1 MLAAAVIRTPSY
13 TNTSSSFG
21 VVTNQIEQINQ
32 VCSALSGQSAQVP
45 TPSTASLGALLRES
59 INRLDGA
66 DEYKQQCV
74 QHIVPVM
81 VSSKQLAQDMMAYRY
96 AILLCRN
103 LIGRSNCEALA
114 MYEGFIPFIQK
125 AMTNTH
131 KSISGAACDAMMKL
145 IAHSPE
151 PRCVLCNA
159 ELSSIVVLRAALDNL
174 SPTVD
179 SNKCLDAI
187 RVLTLMNQNS
197 LLSPDGQL
205 CNSLVS
211 TFYENTTP
219 FVSKQTAGLIL
230 VLIEDDADFKQA
242 VCRRLTEQA
251 QPNKPIG
258 AAKCWKEVNDV
269 MSLVCL

>member
-1 MLAAAVIRTPSY
+1 MLAAAFIRTTPSH
-13 TNTSSSFG
+13 NTSSIG
-21 VVTNQIEQINQ
+21 VIANGIEQINQ
-32 VCSALSGQSAQVP
+32 VCSALSGHSVQ
-45 TPSTASLGALLRES
+45 TSTASLGALLREA

-66 DEYKQQCV
+66 DDYKQQCV
-74 QHIVPVM
+74 QHIIPVM
-81 VSSKQLAQDMMAYRY
+81 VSSKPLAQDMMAYRY
-96 AILLCRN
+96 AIMLCRN

-114 MYEGFIPFIQK
+114 LYEGFIPFIQK
-125 AMTNTH
+125 AMTNNH

-151 PRCVLCNA
+151 PRCVLCNT
-159 ELSSIVVLRAALDNL
+159 ELSSAVVFRAALDNL
-174 SPTVD
+174 SPAVD

-187 RVLTLMNQNS
+187 RVLTLMNQHS
-197 LLSPDGQL
+197 LLSPDEQL
-205 CNSLVS
+205 CASLVS

-230 VLIEDDADFKQA
+230 VLIEDDADFKQS

-269 MSLVCL
+269 ISLACL